1 MTTGL
6 QKAAQENLQRL
17 VDQIERLDAERKGI
31 AADISDKFKEAK
43 NQGFDVKILRQI
55 LKLRKLSQSEREEA
69 ESILEVYAHAL
80 GMLPTQTDM
89 MDAPERELENA

>member
-6 QKAAQENLQRL
+6 QKAAQETLQRL
-17 VDQIERLDAERKGI
+17 VDQIERLEIERKGI
-31 AADISDKFKEAK
+31 AADISDKFKECK